1 MDALT
6 NPALIQLNRCQRLG
20 QLTRQQYRTLRG
32 QVLAGDTGGALRGLQ
47 KLQRRRARRDTD
59 T

>member
-1 MDALT
+1 MDDINT
-6 NPALIQLNRCQRLG
+6 PALILLNRCQRLG

-32 QVLAGDTGGALRGLQ
+32 QVLTGDTEGALRGLQ